1 MRNKL
6 LLISSLLLLL
16 GHLRANAQNEHQIIT
31 DEFFRRYETDP
42 LEAMDFAFTTNK
54 WLNRNRIAIE
64 QLKNNFKELRPQLG
78 EYFGFEKLKESQI
91 TDRLRLAT
99 FMVRYDRQPLRFT
112 FILYK
117 PNDFWRVHNLKY
129 DDSLVEDL
137 ENMLRE

>member
-6 LLISSLLLLL
+6 LIIFSLLLLL
-16 GHLRANAQNEHQIIT
+16 GHLRGYAQNEHQIIT

-42 LEAMDFAFTTNK
+42 LAAMDFAFATNK

-117 PNDFWRVHNLKY
+117 PNDVWHVHNLKY

-137 ENMLRE
+137 ENILRE

>member
-6 LLISSLLLLL
+6 LIIFSLLLLL
-16 GHLRANAQNEHQIIT
+16 GHLRGYAQNEHQIIT

-42 LEAMDFAFTTNK
+42 LAAMDFAFATNK

-117 PNDFWRVHNLKY
+117 PNDVWQVHNLKY
-129 DDSLVEDL
+129 DDSLVENR
-137 ENMLRE
+137 ENILRE